1 MGRTNVAYPFDRL
14 RMNRLMTT
22 SNEHVTITLRLLEH
36 ADEQLRLGDLVQAS
50 EKGWG
55 AAAHYLKAVAKQRGW
70 RNESHRDFFTIKNR
84 LARET
89 DEPDRLNLLFTATR
103 SLHQNFYEPLYS
115 QDDVRVAINSAR
127 EFVEML
133 EQAGVMRE
141 PSADS
146 LNGAAQDG
154 SDGNI

>member
-1 MGRTNVAYPFDRL
+1 MV
-14 RMNRLMTT
+14 TT
-22 SNEHVTITLRLLEH
+22 QEHITITQSMLDYAVECLQS
-36 ADEQLRLGDLVQAS
+36 DDLIQAS

-70 RNESHRDFFTIKNR
+70 TNRSHRDFFTIKNR
-84 LARET
+84 LAAET
-89 DEPDRLNLLFTATR
+89 DNPHRVSELFGVIR
-103 SLHQNFYEPLYS
+103 GLHQNFYEPLYS

-133 EQAGVMRE
+133 ERADVMRE
-141 PSADS
+141 PPADS
-146 LNGAAQDG
+146 LNGPAQDG

>member
-1 MGRTNVAYPFDRL
+1 MGGTNPAYPFDRL
-14 RMNRLMTT
+14 RTNRLMTT
-22 SNEHVTITLRLLEH
+22 PNEHVTITLRLLEH
-36 ADEQLRLGDLVQAS
+36 ASEQLQQGDLVQAS

-70 RNESHRDFFTIKNR
+70 ANRSHRDFFTIKNR
-84 LARET
+84 LASET
-89 DEPDRLNLLFTATR
+89 DDPNRVSELFGVIR
-103 SLHQNFYEPLYS
+103 GLHQNFYEPLYS
-115 QDDVRVAINSAR
+115 QDDVRVAINSAK

-141 PSADS
+141 LPSDS
-146 LNGAAQDG
+146 LNGTAQDG

>member
-1 MGRTNVAYPFDRL
+1 
-14 RMNRLMTT
+14 MTT
-22 SNEHVTITLRLLEH
+22 PNEHVTITLRLLEH
-36 ADEQLRLGDLVQAS
+36 ANEQLRQGELVQAS

-55 AAAHYLKAVAKQRGW
+55 ATAHYLKAVAKQRGW
-70 RNESHRDFFTIKNR
+70 TNRSHRDFFTIKNR
-84 LARET
+84 LASET
-89 DEPDRLNLLFTATR
+89 DNPNRVSELFGVIR
-103 SLHQNFYEPLYS
+103 GLHQNFYEPLYS

-141 PSADS
+141 LPTDS
-146 LNGAAQDG
+146 LNGTAQDG

>member
-1 MGRTNVAYPFDRL
+1 
-14 RMNRLMTT
+14 MTT
-22 SNEHVTITLRLLEH
+22 PNEHVTITLRLLEH
-36 ADEQLRLGDLVQAS
+36 ASEQLRRGDLVQAS

-84 LARET
+84 LAVET
-89 DEPDRLNLLFTATR
+89 DNPSRVSELFGVIR
-103 SLHQNFYEPLYS
+103 GLHQNFYEPLYS
-115 QDDVRVAINSAR
+115 QDDVRVSINSAR

-141 PSADS
+141 PPTDS
-146 LNGAAQDG
+146 LNGMAQD
-154 SDGNI
+154 